1 MTRKTITEQDYIKA
15 CKRGDR
21 EREISTHGKII
32 STRPSK
38 VHSPKNEYKRSKNK
52 KINLDIYE

>member
-1 MTRKTITEQDYIKA
+1 MSRHTNTEQDYIKA
-15 CKRGDR
+15 CRKGDR

-32 STRPSK
+32 STIPTK

-52 KINLDIYE
+52 RIILDNYD